1 MSEKLSLLD
10 TMNPLTST
18 KWVSTLGVDAVT
30 IFNDSTKSF
39 DLAGGKILHSK
50 AYFFLFA
57 DIDTKDPE
65 ILLKC
70 LVIFQRRHL
79 SCYHYETTKGYH
91 IISPV
96 MLTIREFLHH
106 KKALD
111 FLEYRFDT
119 IRLSPRKG
127 DGTKLFFNHFN
138 KHFRRKESKT
148 LHNLLRE
155 KFNCSKIEPNE
166 NYVNTKLSYTT
177 YSQLKFQEL
186 PEAEKPENAQFVEPK
201 PLYIHGTLNS
211 SIMRANHE

>member
-1 MSEKLSLLD
+1 
-10 TMNPLTST
+10 
-18 KWVSTLGVDAVT
+18 
-30 IFNDSTKSF
+30 
-39 DLAGGKILHSK
+39 
-50 AYFFLFA
+50 
-57 DIDTKDPE
+57 
-65 ILLKC
+65 
-70 LVIFQRRHL
+70 
-79 SCYHYETTKGYH
+79 
-91 IISPV
+91 

-111 FLEYRFDT
+111 FLQYRFDT

-127 DGTKLFFNHFN
+127 DGFKLSFNHFN

-186 PEAEKPENAQFVEPK
+186 LQAKKPEIAQFVEPK

-211 SIMRANHE
+211 STMRANYE